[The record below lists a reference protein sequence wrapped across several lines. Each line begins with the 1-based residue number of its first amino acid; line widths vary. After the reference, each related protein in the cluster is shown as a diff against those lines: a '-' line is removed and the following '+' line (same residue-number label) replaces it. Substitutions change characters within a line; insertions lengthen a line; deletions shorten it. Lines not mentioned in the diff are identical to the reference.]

1 MFEIRK
7 LAGKGNGIVAT
18 ESIKAGTVVHR
29 EQPLMRLGSEFI
41 DQYHGS
47 TQKGTEG
54 MLAAVSYF
62 RNQMSVEDQ
71 RKYLSFHGADASG
84 PFADNLRGFIDK
96 IQIDGKPLTKAEKA
110 KYIGVALVL
119 AFNAFGDSKDVRIYE
134 TASRFCRSCESN
146 CTYALDGPEIT
157 VRALTCVQAGEEL
170 TLDYYASRRLQPTH
184 VRRFKWL
191 EVKDFT
197 CCCPRCDTPGDD
209 TRQFHCHDSEC
220 PGRHFVCQ
228 PLNKNPHLLPG
239 MAYTGVEYVE
249 PHLLSCTVCRR
260 SPPAAYQTAM
270 FQLEKKWNEAL
281 QLLPTILE
289 VPTTFTFFLPDKHG
303 RVSSTTLLTGY
314 PHRSE
319 IPARMQKLGSLHYQV
334 THVTGFFLA
343 VHELRARFVL
353 SKEGESGHKPRML
366 QLVTEMEPMLSC
378 FYPLPYVV
386 FWVRSVTKC
395 DRHVLRVHSPG
406 RHHQRGT
413 SLQAPH
419 SGRTYQDRSGQVHGG
434 NSFQDS
440 CGLHRGLPQ
449 RECFQCHN
457 GGGLLRLLRGVPRAR
472 RHDPEPLRRLQEG
485 GLLRRCLPEGALA
498 HAQGTV
504 RSLTRFGLNI

>member
-1 MFEIRK
+1 MLEIRK

-71 RKYLSFHGADASG
+71 TKYLSLHGADASG
-84 PFADNLRGFIDK
+84 HFADNLRGFMDK
-96 IQIDGKPLTKAEKA
+96 IQIDGKPLTEAEKV
-110 KYIGVALVL
+110 KYIGVALIL

-134 TASRFCRSCESN
+134 TASRFCHSCESN

-197 CCCPRCDTPGDD
+197 CCCPRCDAPGDD
-209 TRQFHCHDSEC
+209 TRQFHCHDPEC
-220 PGRHFVCQ
+220 HGRHAVCQ
-228 PLNKNPHLLPG
+228 PLNNDPHLLPG

-249 PHLLSCTVCRR
+249 PHLLPCTVCQRA
-260 SPPAAYQTAM
+260 PPAAYQTAM

-281 QLLPTILE
+281 QLLPAILDK
-289 VPTTFTFFLPDKHG
+289 PTSFTFFLPDKHG
-303 RVSSTTLLTGY
+303 RMASTTLLTGY

-319 IPARMQKLGSLHYQV
+319 IPDRMQKLGSLHYQV

-378 FYPLPYVV
+378 FYPLPYVQCATILIDMYCV
-386 FWVRSVTKC
+386 YTHLGDTTSAAQVYKRLIRGERIRTGRDKSTVEIHFKIAVDFTGGFPSASAFNATPEESCCVYC
-395 DRHVLRVHSPG
+395 EESPERAAMILSRCG
-406 RHHQRGT
+406 ACKKVVYCGAACQKAHWPLHKAQCKA
-413 SLQAPH
+413 LQG
-419 SGRTYQDRSGQVHGG
+419 SG
-434 NSFQDS
+434 
-440 CGLHRGLPQ
+440 
-449 RECFQCHN
+449 
-457 GGGLLRLLRGVPRAR
+457 
-472 RHDPEPLRRLQEG
+472 
-485 GLLRRCLPEGALA
+485 
-498 HAQGTV
+498 
-504 RSLTRFGLNI
+504 